1 MNELIFHHE
10 VEFDH
15 GSVKFYGI
23 TQDPETNNYG
33 KTYTKAA
40 DIYSFGII
48 ICLDAN
54 PSKRLKAEEIRDILY
69 IWQYKS
75 TNKQTIK
82 LQAQIKEADLVNNNL
97 SNNSMLSTSLSYK
110 THSEATYTSRLLEF
124 NNLPEPKN
132 SDDYYEQNDNI
143 ISIKTSVSLSQQ
155 IDVSRL
161 DINDN
166 NLSEPKNSV
175 YEQNNDITSMECS
188 ESLQIDILN

>member
-1 MNELIFHHE
+1 MYEIISGLPPYHDMRHDEYLAIKICNGIRPRFNIKIPQLIVHLI
-10 VEFDH
+10 
-15 GSVKFYGI
+15 KR
-23 TQDPETNNYG
+23 
-33 KTYTKAA
+33 
-40 DIYSFGII
+40 
-48 ICLDAN
+48 CLDAN